1 MSEPAAGNPRAQP
14 GLPLGRRATVLA
26 ALLGVAAICWLYLWL
41 QAGTMSRAMP
51 GMASDMKG
59 MAMPATLTPWSVA
72 DAALTVAL
80 WWIMMLAMMLP
91 SAAPMVMMF
100 AAVNRSRRARGRSA
114 VPTAVFATGYALA
127 WGGFG
132 VAASFAQWALERAA
146 LIAPQTLRAVP
157 VLGAAIAIA
166 AGLYQLTPL
175 KTACLVK
182 CRSPFDFVLNRWR
195 DGALGALRMG
205 LGHGLYCL
213 GCCWTLMALLFAG
226 GAMSLLW
233 MAALT
238 GFVLA
243 EKLAPAGLWLARAG
257 GVLLLGFGAYLLL
270 AAG

>member
-1 MSEPAAGNPRAQP
+1 MSEPAAGRLDAPSR
-14 GLPLGRRATVLA
+14 LPLGRRAAILA
-26 ALLGVAAICWLYLWL
+26 ALAAVAVICWLYLWL
-41 QAGTMSRAMP
+41 QAGATAGRTGMS
-51 GMASDMKG
+51 G
-59 MAMPATLTPWSVA
+59 MAMPAPLAAWSVG
-72 DAALTVAL
+72 DLALTVAL

-91 SAAPMVMMF
+91 SAAPMVLMF
-100 AAVNRSRRARGRSA
+100 AAINRSRRARGRTI
-114 VPTAVFATGYALA
+114 VPTTVFAAGYALA

-132 VAASFAQWALERAA
+132 VAASLAQWALERAA
-146 LIAPQTLRAVP
+146 LVSPQTLRAVP
-157 VLGAAIAIA
+157 TLGAAIAIA

-195 DGALGALRMG
+195 DGAIGALRMG

-213 GCCWTLMALLFAG
+213 GCCWMLMALLFAG

-238 GFVLA
+238 GFVML
-243 EKLAPAGLWLARAG
+243 EKLVPAGLWLTRAG
-257 GVLLLGFGAYLLL
+257 GVLLLGFGAYLL